1 MNLPDPVRSRAV
13 LIGVDSY
20 EHLENL
26 PSVRRGVRRLD
37 ELLQAD
43 DLWGLPKKHCTVL
56 HVRDQS
62 PAEVLDIVREAAAAA
77 EDAFLL
83 YFAGHGLVSVRDG
96 QGLLLALPKADRMR
110 EHWAL
115 PFDQLRHALVDWCT
129 ASRRV
134 VILDCCFSG
143 RALQGYMSP
152 PADLAALAD
161 IDGTS
166 DGTYVMTSC
175 SETGLSSAP
184 EDEEFTAFSGE
195 LIKALE
201 RGVAG
206 GPDPLGMDALFKH
219 LDEQLQ
225 RLGHP
230 RPQRRVRNDGQLIA
244 LTRNR
249 WKPPPEPKRAAGKD
263 TRDGREGR
271 PDPWRA
277 ARREK
282 AHPVLDM
289 IGTEVKVA
297 AVLLSVLLVPALI
310 FFVRENMPSPLRHQR
325 GDKPEVREAGC
336 AGENKNSITTCFP
349 YQLTWRLPAS
359 RTTSTTLALDSDTDK
374 RDVTGTLRLG
384 DGCDAA
390 VKWSLTAG
398 ELDVAH
404 GVLTARDS
412 ERELSRFLATDAMT
426 MEFRAERADTAG
438 CTSVVAWEDATLQ

>member
-1 MNLPDPVRSRAV
+1 MNLPDPARSRAV

-20 EHLENL
+20 EHLEDL

-37 ELLQAD
+37 ELLRAD

-56 HVRDQS
+56 HVRDHS

-83 YFAGHGLVSVRDG
+83 YFAGHGLVSVRGG
-96 QGLLLALPKADRMR
+96 QELLLALPKADRMR

-206 GPDPLGMDALFKH
+206 GPDPLRMDALFQH

-249 WKPPPEPKRAAGKD
+249 WKPPPEPKRADGKG
-263 TRDGREGR
+263 TRGSREGR
-271 PDPWRA
+271 PEPWRA
-277 ARREK
+277 ARREQ
-282 AHPVLDM
+282 ADPLLDM
-289 IGTEVKVA
+289 IGTDVKVA
-297 AVLLSVLLVPALI
+297 AVLLSIVLMPALI
-310 FFVRENMPSPLRHQR
+310 FFVRESMPSPSATRAAASLRY
-325 GDKPEVREAGC
+325 GKPVASGGTRTASPS
-336 AGENKNSITTCFP
+336 AFP
-349 YQLTWRLPAS
+349 
-359 RTTSTTLALDSDTDK
+359 TS
-374 RDVTGTLRLG
+374 
-384 DGCDAA
+384 
-390 VKWSLTAG
+390 
-398 ELDVAH
+398 
-404 GVLTARDS
+404 
-412 ERELSRFLATDAMT
+412 
-426 MEFRAERADTAG
+426 
-438 CTSVVAWEDATLQ
+438 